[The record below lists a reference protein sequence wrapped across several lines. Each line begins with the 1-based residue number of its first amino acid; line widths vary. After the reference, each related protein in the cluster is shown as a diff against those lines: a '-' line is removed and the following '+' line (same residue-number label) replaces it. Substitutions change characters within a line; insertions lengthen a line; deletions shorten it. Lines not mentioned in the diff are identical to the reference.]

1 MSNLKV
7 AIFGAYGGIGQ
18 ALCEEVSQ
26 TQGRAFLIG
35 RDLEKLSSL
44 TSRYG
49 FSNCVADAADWEQID
64 RSLDQAQEDL
74 QGLNAVVCLVGS
86 VLLKPIHLTSR
97 AEWDATIQTNLTAGA
112 GTLRSAVTRMREGG
126 SIVLMSSA
134 AACIGLSNHEAIAAG
149 KAGIEGIVRSAAMT
163 YAAKRIRVNAI
174 APGLVETPLTQRVWN
189 NPRSAEVSL
198 AMHPV
203 GRFGQ
208 PDDIARAIYFLI
220 DPKNNWITGQTLAVD
235 GGLGT
240 LKAAGPVR
248 PN

>member
-1 MSNLKV
+1 
-7 AIFGAYGGIGQ
+7 
-18 ALCEEVSQ
+18 
-26 TQGRAFLIG
+26 
-35 RDLEKLSSL
+35 
-44 TSRYG
+44 
-49 FSNCVADAADWEQID
+49 
-64 RSLDQAQEDL
+64 
-74 QGLNAVVCLVGS
+74 
-86 VLLKPIHLTSR
+86 
-97 AEWDATIQTNLTAGA
+97 
-112 GTLRSAVTRMREGG
+112 
-126 SIVLMSSA
+126 
-134 AACIGLSNHEAIAAG
+134 
-149 KAGIEGIVRSAAMT
+149 MT